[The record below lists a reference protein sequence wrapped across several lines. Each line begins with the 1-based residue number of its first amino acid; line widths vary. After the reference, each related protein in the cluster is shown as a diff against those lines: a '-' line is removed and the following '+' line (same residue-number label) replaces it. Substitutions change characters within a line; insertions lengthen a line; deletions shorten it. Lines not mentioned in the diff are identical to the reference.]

1 MNYFLKANKN
11 LLTYSLIIL
20 IVIPIFGLNFFI
32 SFIGNILLLL
42 FLIPLLL
49 LVLVFIGFNSYK
61 SKINTCSSCGSI
73 SLGLSDTCMNCG
85 ADLEN
90 TSKNNQLDKKPS
102 ESTIEVKAEE
112 VK

>member
-11 LLTYSLIIL
+11 LLTFSLIIL
-20 IVIPIFGLNFFI
+20 IFIPIFGINFFI
-32 SFIGNILLLL
+32 NFIGNILLLL

-49 LVLVFIGFNSYK
+49 LVLVFIGFKSFK
-61 SKINTCSSCGSI
+61 SKINTCSNCGAI
-73 SLGLSDTCMNCG
+73 SFGFNETCMNCG

-90 TSKNNQLDKKPS
+90 ISKNNQFSKPS

-112 VK
+112 IK

>member
-11 LLTYSLIIL
+11 LLTYTFIVLII
-20 IVIPIFGLNFFI
+20 IPIFGINFFL
-32 SFIGNILLLL
+32 SFLGNIILLL

-49 LVLVFIGFNSYK
+49 LLLLFISINTFK
-61 SKINTCSSCGSI
+61 SKVNACNNCGTI

-85 ADLEN
+85 ANLE
-90 TSKNNQLDKKPS
+90 SKIKENQIDKKPS

-112 VK
+112 IR

>member
-20 IVIPIFGLNFFI
+20 IVIPIFGINFFI
-32 SFIGNILLLL
+32 SFLGNIILLL

-49 LVLVFIGFNSYK
+49 VILVFIGFNSYK
-61 SKINTCSSCGSI
+61 TRINTCSSCGAI
-73 SLGLSDTCMNCG
+73 SLGLSETCMNCG
-85 ADLEN
+85 ANLEN
-90 TSKNNQLDKKPS
+90 TNNKNQFDKKPS